1 MKEGVAPAAPKSDQ
15 NAPKLNQTGANRPA
29 LPRPS

>member
-15 NAPKLNQTGANRPA
+15 NALKLNQTGANGPA